1 MGWEENASA
10 VNKQCMEQKCILLA
24 YIPKTRKAE
33 AVKAGYSLGCSGH
46 EMKLRI
52 PSGGNKMKSRI
63 RILDL
68 K

>member
-1 MGWEENASA
+1 MGLEENASA
-10 VNKQCMEQKCILLA
+10 VNKQCVEQKCTLLT
-24 YIPKTRKAE
+24 YIPKTRKVE

-46 EMKLRI
+46 EIKLRLLN
-52 PSGGNKMKSRI
+52 GRNKTKSRI